1 MEEKCGN
8 FRDFVHYF
16 LECLSVR
23 GLLHKKLGIR
33 NHTQA
38 KLLECL
44 YFATWHVT
52 IYWFH
57 DFMTTFMYASICEV
71 KLL

>member
-44 YFATWHVT
+44 YFSTWHVT
-52 IYWFH
+52 ILV
-57 DFMTTFMYASICEV
+57 S
-71 KLL
+71 